1 MTFDQF
7 LNHFLIGPPG
17 SGKSTF
23 ATALLQLEPTA
34 SIVSTDQIRT
44 ELFGD
49 ESIQGDWSLIEERV
63 LAQIREAFSAGQPVI
78 YDATNA
84 RREWRQSLLRQIGEE
99 NQQWL
104 AWYLQTPLSICKAW
118 NKGRKRQVPEVV
130 IEESFQALQAQPPQP
145 AEGFVAVN
153 SVVLTPEGFEL
164 KQIERMLKKGS
175 LCLD

>member
-1 MTFDQF
+1 MTNDQS

-63 LAQIREAFSAGQPVI
+63 LAQIREASRAGRPVI

-84 RREWRQSLLRQIGEE
+84 RREWRQSLLRQIEIGEE
-99 NQQWL
+99 NRQWL
-104 AWYLQTPLSICKAW
+104 GWYLQTPLSICKAW
-118 NKGRKRQVPEVV
+118 NQGRKRQVPEVI

-164 KQIERMLKKGS
+164 KQIERMLKKRS
-175 LCLD
+175 LC